1 MATTDMA
8 YDKEAAKLIEEAL
21 QEEETVSDNTI
32 KYILFVFA
40 SAATII
46 VLFIIVFLFLQG
58 GSFFSEYNIFEFLS
72 GDIWYATQGY
82 YGALPMI
89 MGTLL
94 TTLGA
99 MIISIPLS
107 VLTAIFIAEL
117 APPKLSKVLKLG
129 VELLSG
135 IPSVVFGYFGFV
147 IFNIWVRD
155 LFGLNSGSTWFSGS
169 VILAVMALP
178 TITSVC
184 EDSIRSVPRS
194 YKDASLAM
202 GATKWQTIKNVI
214 LPAAMSGIAAAII
227 LGIGRAIGETMAL
240 MMITGNCMIVPEP
253 ITNMFTCVRT
263 ITAAI
268 GLEMGETPAGSLHRR
283 ALFALGIV
291 LFIMTLFI
299 NVAANIILNR
309 INKKFR
315 GELEEKEEG
324 KIRSNPSFKKAKAFI
339 AHYKGL
345 IFRVILLTFVGY
357 VLTTWIGLINAIL
370 VILIIIG
377 VMIIIRSIS
386 AKYQQRV
393 WYGIIGVASLLVVFA
408 LFVIIYYIVF
418 RGLPALMNPEF
429 LIGFPKESSTAGGM
443 LPAIWGTL
451 LLTLG
456 SVLFSVP
463 IGLLAGIYLSEY
475 AKGGKVTRVIR
486 AGIDNLNGTP
496 SIVFGLFGYMLF
508 VIYFGAGIS
517 LIAGQLTLALMI
529 LPTIIRTTEEAVSAI
544 PQSFREGSLALGSSK
559 WQSIV
564 KVVLPAAMPGIL
576 TGVVLG
582 MGRAAGETAPIIF
595 TAAVF
600 TTQHLTVNPFDPIM
614 ALSNSIYILTTNILG
629 GHEYAGGSAL
639 VLLLIV
645 LILYGIAFIIRNKYQ
660 KKKDW

>member
-1 MATTDMA
+1 MATADLA
-8 YDKEAAKLIEEAL
+8 YDREASKLIEEAL
-21 QEEETVSDNTI
+21 EQEETVSDNTI

-40 SAATII
+40 SVATII
-46 VLFIIVFLFLQG
+46 VFFIIVFLFLQG
-58 GSFFSEYNIFEFLS
+58 GSFFGEYNIFKFLS

-82 YGALPMI
+82 FGALPMI

-117 APPKLSKVLKLG
+117 APPRLSKYLKLG

-155 LFGLNSGSTWFSGS
+155 IFGLNSGSTWFSGS

-194 YKDASLAM
+194 YKEASLAM
-202 GATKWQTIKNVI
+202 GATKWQTIQNVI

-240 MMITGNCMIVPEP
+240 LMITGNCMIIPDP

-268 GLEMGETPAGSLHRR
+268 GLEMGETPQGSLHRK
-283 ALFALGIV
+283 ALFALGII
-291 LFIMTLFI
+291 LFMMTLFI
-299 NVAANIILNR
+299 NVIANIILNR

-315 GELEEKEEG
+315 GEIEEKSEG
-324 KIRSNPSFKKAKAFI
+324 KIRSNATFKRVKAFLS
-339 AHYKGL
+339 HYKGL
-345 IFRVILLTFVGY
+345 ILKGIVLTFIGW
-357 VLTTWIGLINAIL
+357 VLTTWIGLFNAIL

-377 VMIIIRSIS
+377 LMIIMRSIS
-386 AKYQQRV
+386 AETQQKV
-393 WYGIIGVASLLVVFA
+393 WYGIIGIAA
-408 LFVIIYYIVF
+408 LIVLTVLFIIIYYIVV
-418 RGLPALMNPEF
+418 RGLPALMTPGFLTEF
-429 LIGFPKESSTAGGM
+429 PRDSSTAGGI
-443 LPAIWGTL
+443 LPAIWGTI
-451 LLTLG
+451 LLTIG

-475 AKGGKVTRVIR
+475 AKDGKITRVIR

-508 VIYFGAGIS
+508 VLYFGAGIS
-517 LIAGQLTLALMI
+517 VIAGQLTLALMI

-564 KVVLPAAMPGIL
+564 KVVLPAATPGIV
-576 TGVVLG
+576 TGIVLG

-600 TTQHLTVNPFDPIM
+600 TTRHLTFNPFDPIM

-629 GHEYAGGSAL
+629 GHEYAGGCAL
-639 VLLLIV
+639 VLLFIV
-645 LILYGIAFIIRNKYQ
+645 LILYGIAFIIRNRYQ
-660 KKKDW
+660 KKKVW